1 MFMRK
6 VSPTLDTGLA
16 SGAATSIP
24 EPSIST
30 CMLGSQ
36 TMRNTSAQLALT
48 VRVADIRCVSL
59 MIGTLPAA
67 AMRTLVVVPAAETGE
82 GGLHD
87 TALKRALDVAVTEA
101 LGSLNGG
108 KQADGVADRSGGQ
121 RRWVISVALHAVP
134 AHPVERHKQPE
145 RTE

>member
-36 TMRNTSAQLALT
+36 TMRNTSAHVALT

-59 MIGTLPAA
+59 MVRTLPVG
-67 AMRTLVVVPAAETGE
+67 RTIVLVPAAETGE
-82 GGLHD
+82 RGLHD
-87 TALKRALDVAVTEA
+87 TALKRAFDVAVPEA
-101 LGSLNGG
+101 LGPLN
-108 KQADGVADRSGGQ
+108 
-121 RRWVISVALHAVP
+121 
-134 AHPVERHKQPE
+134 
-145 RTE
+145 